1 MCALHLCRYWNYLR
15 RQLFV
20 LDTYYNDSN
29 RVANHTLMALHSYGS
44 AVFTVAVAAALLQLL
59 LLAAMVAGCCCCLT
73 LSWQGPSAAA
83 AATGS
88 GLLSNWGTGEL
99 AGVITGSLA
108 WGCEHLSAFSSSSLL
123 GVLLQAVTTVGSPG
137 LCVFVLCVAL
147 AQLSIWF
154 MVRQCL
160 GLLHELSP
168 AAAAADGANAD
179 GADVGAQQQQQ
190 RGCAGPDRQQLLHQA
205 RVSYTLL
212 WAGWVLENSLVP
224 ACMAYTVASN
234 WITWGGIKYR
244 KAGGKVVE
252 VIHPSG

>member
-1 MCALHLCRYWNYLR
+1 LR
-15 RQLFV
+15 RQLYV

-59 LLAAMVAGCCCCLT
+59 LAAAMVAGCCCCLA
-73 LSWQGPSAAA
+73 LSWLGPLPVA

-88 GLLSNWGTGEL
+88 GWLLNWGTWEMT
-99 AGVITGSLA
+99 GVVSGSLA
-108 WGCEHLSAFSSSSLL
+108 LGCKHLSAFGSESSSLL
-123 GVLLQAVTTVGSPG
+123 GVLRQAVAAISSPG
-137 LCVFVLCVAL
+137 LCVFVLCMAL

-154 MVRQCL
+154 MVCQCL

-168 AAAAADGANAD
+168 AAAAYADADAN
-179 GADVGAQQQQQ
+179 VGIQQQQQQQQQQ

-224 ACMAYTVASN
+224 ACMAYTIASN
-234 WITWGGIKYR
+234 WITWGGIRYR

-252 VIHPSG
+252 VVHPCGPI